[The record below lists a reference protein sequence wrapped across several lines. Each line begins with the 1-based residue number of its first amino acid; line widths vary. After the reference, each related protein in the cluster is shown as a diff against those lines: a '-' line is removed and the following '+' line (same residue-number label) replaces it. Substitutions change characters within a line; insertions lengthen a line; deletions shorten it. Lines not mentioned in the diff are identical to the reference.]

1 MSNLQLEK
9 IYSNLQTGKHNLVK
23 KEIYKTQ
30 IIKKS
35 KLKYK
40 FKHENDFL
48 KYLLYIIK
56 KLIYI
61 IVKTFKNN

>member
-9 IYSNLQTGKHNLVK
+9 IYSNLQIGNNNLAK

-40 FKHENDFL
+40 FKHENDLLNVFCILL
-48 KYLLYIIK
+48 KNTNLYHS
-56 KLIYI
+56 
-61 IVKTFKNN
+61 